1 MTRFQA
7 NAMLLG
13 AGAIWGM
20 GFVAQST
27 AMEDLPPFVFL
38 TLRFIIAFLV
48 ILPFAIFEARKSE
61 VKLKISEWNAFLI
74 IGVFLFGGMSAQQ
87 VGLLTTTVTNSG
99 FLTGLYVVFTPILG
113 VILFRAWPHPI
124 VWPAAC
130 IAMVGIFFLAGG
142 QLHGLVIGDWFTI
155 LCALCWALQVLFIA
169 RWVGA
174 SGRPITL
181 AVTQFAICA
190 VLAFIFA
197 ASFEQFTWAA
207 VTPAIPELIFTGV
220 FSSGV
225 AFTLQAVGQQHT
237 TAPQAAIFLS
247 SETLFAALFAAL
259 ILSERLGMAAIA
271 GCLLIFAAMLITEL
285 GPIVQM
291 RRRLKLTT

>member
-48 ILPFAIFEARKSE
+48 ILPFAIKETKKSE
-61 VKLKISEWNAFLI
+61 VKLRRNDWIAFLVV
-74 IGVFLFGGMSAQQ
+74 GVFLFGGMSAQQ

-99 FLTGLYVVFTPILG
+99 FLTGLYVVFTPLLG
-113 VILFRAWPHPI
+113 VILFKAWPHPI

-130 IAMVGIFFLAGG
+130 VAMFGIFLLAGG
-142 QLHGLVIGDWFTI
+142 KLQGLVTGDWFTI
-155 LCALCWALQVLFIA
+155 LCALSWALQVLFIA
-169 RWVGA
+169 RWVGS

-181 AVTQFAICA
+181 AVTQFAMCA
-190 VLAFIFA
+190 VLAFLFA
-197 ASFEQFTWAA
+197 ISFETFSWSD

-220 FSSGV
+220 FSSGL
-225 AFTLQAVGQQHT
+225 AFTLQAIGQQHT
-237 TAPQAAIFLS
+237 SAPQAAIFLS

-259 ILSERLGMAAIA
+259 ILGERLGMLAVL
-271 GCLLIFAAMLITEL
+271 GCMMIFAAMLITEL
-285 GPIVQM
+285 GPMVRL
-291 RRRLKLTT
+291 RRRLSLTS